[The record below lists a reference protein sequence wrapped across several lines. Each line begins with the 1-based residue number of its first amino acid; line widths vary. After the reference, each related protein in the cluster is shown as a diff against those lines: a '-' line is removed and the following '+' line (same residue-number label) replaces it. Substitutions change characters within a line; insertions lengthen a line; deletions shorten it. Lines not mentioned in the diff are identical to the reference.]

1 MSIDNPCLTCGACCA
16 YFRVS
21 FYFGECVSA
30 GGAVP
35 DQLTVQVSPFHVAM
49 LGTESKPARCV
60 GLLGDV
66 GCGVRCSM
74 YEQRSSTCREFEASW
89 ENGEHN
95 AHCDAARAAHG
106 LPPLVPPLQPQLCRI
121 GWLDLVGCLVSSVG
135 QFRMTMAPDT
145 VLLLLAISQL

>member
-35 DQLTVQVSPFHVAM
+35 DHLTVQVSPFHAAM
-49 LGTESKPARCV
+49 LGTDSKPARCV

-95 AHCDAARAAHG
+95 PHCDTARAAHG
-106 LPPLVPPLQPQLCRI
+106 LPPLVPPLQPHL
-121 GWLDLVGCLVSSVG
+121 S
-135 QFRMTMAPDT
+135 PDR
-145 VLLLLAISQL
+145 VA